1 MNRPRTFC
9 WVSRNGVPFPQIIF
23 EPRVGCQDLPI
34 VASTERKLEPAEYPL
49 GLNALALKY
58 PAPEMV

>member
-9 WVSRNGVPFPQIIF
+9 WVSRNGVPFPQILF

-34 VASTERKLEPAEYPL
+34 VASTERKLQPAEY
-49 GLNALALKY
+49 ALTLTQLVERY